1 MITRGGVFW
10 STGAL
15 LIYNANNPLTAV
27 QVQEANEA
35 QGVNAK
41 KRKAST
47 RENPTILEEE
57 PFFHLHDKVKVQV
70 SNGQLDEDV
79 LKFCL
84 EHDREKNQFT
94 GTRAFMAV
102 ERLRG
107 CRTGHSAVARF
118 NKQSH
123 DLEGFFYVLAAL
135 CTWFLEP
142 YTPKVL
148 RRASFL
154 CEWLCSTDYPLR
166 EQARNKWL
174 NLRCHGESF
183 LDENLSPYFVP
194 AKSAL
199 QRLSELV
206 LPPDWRQ
213 IEAPE
218 SEPVHPPVTHAAMIQ
233 VLKEE
238 REKLPEEA
246 RIPWQPTPQWKE
258 TVASISSDGILA
270 NNAPSPFTPRV
281 ENDGTFTILGS
292 NKVDLPHGCYRA
304 VAPGVTL
311 PSDSEY
317 MTDQMKR
324 VLENFGDVY
333 LTCPTYYG

>member
-1 MITRGGVFW
+1 M
-10 STGAL
+10 
-15 LIYNANNPLTAV
+15 
-27 QVQEANEA
+27 
-35 QGVNAK
+35 
-41 KRKAST
+41 
-47 RENPTILEEE
+47 LEEE

-102 ERLRG
+102 GRLLG
-107 CRTGHSAVARF
+107 CRGHSAVAKF

-123 DLEGFFYVLAAL
+123 DVEGFFYVLAAL

-154 CEWLCSTDYPLR
+154 CDWLCSSSTDYPPTA
-166 EQARNKWL
+166 QAQKIWMNFRW
-174 NLRCHGESF
+174 RGESF

-206 LPPDWRQ
+206 LPLEWSQ

-281 ENDGTFTILGS
+281 VHDGTFTIRGS
-292 NKVDLPHGCYRA
+292 DTVDLPQGCYRA
-304 VAPGVTL
+304 VAPVTL
-311 PSDSEY
+311 PSSSEY
-317 MTDQMKR
+317 MPDWMKR
-324 VLENFGDVY
+324 ALENFRDVPPRY
-333 LTCPTYYG
+333 SPYST